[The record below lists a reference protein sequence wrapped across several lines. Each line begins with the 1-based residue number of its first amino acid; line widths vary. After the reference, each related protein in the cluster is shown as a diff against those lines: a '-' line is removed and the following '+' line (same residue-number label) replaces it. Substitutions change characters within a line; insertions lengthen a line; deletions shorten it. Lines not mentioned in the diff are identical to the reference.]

1 MTPTSAPAPA
11 TRRVLGSVAIA
22 AVLTGA
28 LVTATAPGA
37 SAATTTFNAP
47 APLAINDHL
56 FAPSSGGG
64 AVTIPAMGP
73 AVTYPVPLTVAGIA
87 GTITDVN
94 VTLLGLE
101 HTYPADLD
109 VMLVGPGGQHV
120 VLMSDVGDRH
130 PGQQPQRRCSTTRAA
145 AHYRRPP
152 P

>member
-1 MTPTSAPAPA
+1 MTPTTAPAPA

-56 FAPSSGGG
+56 FAPSSAGL
-64 AVTIPAMGP
+64 VDIPAMGP
-73 AVTYPVPLTVAGIA
+73 ATTYPAPLTVAGIA

-94 VTLLGLE
+94 VTLIGLE

-109 VMLVGPGGQHV
+109 VMLVGPGV
-120 VLMSDVGDRH
+120 STS
-130 PGQQPQRRCSTTRAA
+130 CS
-145 AHYRRPP
+145 
-152 P
+152 